1 MLINKAIL
9 HIFDSISDIIVL
21 ADKEMNMQDNT
32 ISSYLEKHIQKSM
45 LDPNLK
51 FGSFQGNSPFLND
64 LRKVIQGNLSL
75 ECFSR
80 QVAETFFSIIKV
92 SDQIESTDL
101 LFCQY
106 EDNSTNYL
114 GIINFGNKNGYIHQV
129 NNKDAQV
136 QNNIIHNFAIL
147 PTITQK
153 VKECIFINLENLEI
167 KYCDKLRYINGH
179 DVNVW
184 PEKLLQCSTSLSPKE
199 SLNIVKNITKN
210 IAEQNGYNP
219 TSVLSHAKEYIVEN
233 TEISNSIDTADLGRE
248 IFPDSESVQAKFV
261 EKTDEAGIKE
271 TIAIPSFAVTRAE
284 KSQKIKTDTG
294 IEITFPVNYFH
305 NKDYIEFINN
315 PDGTISIQIKN
326 IGKIINR

>member
-1 MLINKAIL
+1 MQINKAIL

-21 ADKEMNMQDNT
+21 ADKGMDMQDNT
-32 ISSYLEKHIQKSM
+32 INLYLEKHIQKSI

-51 FGSFQGNSPFLND
+51 FGSFQGDSPFLSN
-64 LRKVIQGNLSL
+64 LRKVIQGNLSF

-80 QVAETFFSIIKV
+80 QIAKDFFSMIKV

-106 EDNSTNYL
+106 ENDSKNYL

-129 NNKDAQV
+129 NNKDAQI

-147 PTITQK
+147 PTTTQK
-153 VKECIFINLENLEI
+153 VKECVFINLENLEI

-184 PEKLLQCSTSLSPKE
+184 PEKLLQCNTSLSPKE

-219 TSVLSHAKEYIVEN
+219 TSVLSHVKEYIVAN
-233 TEISNSIDTADLGRE
+233 TETSNKIDTADLGQE

-261 EKTDEAGIKE
+261 EKTNEAGIKG
-271 TIAIPSFAVTRAE
+271 TIAISPAVTRAE